1 MCHARKD
8 GALVRTVPIESEF
21 VALNTPLTCLKP
33 SATEVWAHNLRKSG
47 GCILLA
53 ASDGP
58 CVLESQG
65 FLA

>member
-1 MCHARKD
+1 MLEKM
-8 GALVRTVPIESEF
+8 V
-21 VALNTPLTCLKP
+21 LKP

-58 CVLESQG
+58 SVLESQG